1 MTYDTYG
8 REVTCLCQP
17 AEPMCEACRQLWSG
31 VQAAPEKSTPG
42 PWELKTC
49 LRDEPKLTQLVGAD
63 GRHIADFHREAD
75 AMVAVQA
82 PAMREALTHFLQG
95 LDTRRSCGLR
105 PTKDYSDWATI
116 EWEARAIL
124 RAIEGA

>member
-1 MTYDTYG
+1 M
-8 REVTCLCQP
+8 REVTSLCQH

-82 PAMREALTHFLQG
+82 PAMREALAELAELIETFYG
-95 LDTRRSCGLR
+95 GKKSARD
-105 PTKDYSDWATI
+105 AT
-116 EWEARAIL
+116 ERKALTNAYAIL

>member
-82 PAMREALTHFLQG
+82 PAMRDFLIKIANYHNNPWLATEALAL
-95 LDTRRSCGLR
+95 LR
-105 PTKDYSDWATI
+105 VIDADVV
-116 EWEARAIL
+116 
-124 RAIEGA
+124 RAIEEA